1 VNAYGGV
8 GNGRTAGANAAGLD
22 SEAGGVDGRS
32 ALPGEA
38 YTLEVHTGLR
48 SGVVYHI
55 DASYF
60 IFRAYHSMP
69 PDMVDA
75 DGNATHALYGFARF
89 LSDLLEQVRPE
100 RIGIAFDRSPRSE
113 ISFRN
118 GIYPAYKANR
128 EAPPADLERQF
139 ELCRE
144 FCRHMGL
151 AEFASP
157 QYEADD
163 IIGTLAARARAAGLR
178 NVLVTRDKDL
188 SQLIRDGDVF
198 WDYSGNTRYQY
209 HEIGPRFGAIPE
221 LIADFLALTGDTVDN
236 IPGVPGIGRKTAT
249 ALFAI
254 FGSLDELYA
263 NLERVAGMKLRGAA
277 ALAARLFAHKEAAY
291 LARRLTGIVCNIPL
305 EFTLDELKP
314 RRPNAVLLEAFF
326 DTHGFGNILRQ
337 QARRIAGAQ
346 TTL

>member
-1 VNAYGGV
+1 VQ
-8 GNGRTAGANAAGLD
+8 AG
-22 SEAGGVDGRS
+22 
-32 ALPGEA
+32 
-38 YTLEVHTGLR
+38 HT

-55 DASYF
+55 DASFF

-69 PDMVDA
+69 PDMMDA

-89 LSDLLEQVRPE
+89 ISDLLENVRPE
-100 RIGIAFDRSPRSE
+100 RIGVAFDASLRSE
-113 ISFRN
+113 TSFRH

-128 EAPPADLERQF
+128 EAPPADLMRQF

-151 AEFASP
+151 KEFASAE
-157 QYEADD
+157 YEADD
-163 IIGTLAARARAAGLR
+163 IIGTLVVNARRAGLR

-198 WDYSGNTRYQY
+198 WDYSGNARYHY
-209 HEIGPRFGAIPE
+209 HDIGARFGVIPE
-221 LIADFLALTGDTVDN
+221 LIADFLALTGDAVDN
-236 IPGVPGIGRKTAT
+236 IPGVPGIGRKTA
-249 ALFAI
+249 AELFAI

-263 NLERVAGMKLRGAA
+263 NLERVPGMKMRGATAVA
-277 ALAARLFAHKEAAY
+277 AKLKLHKEAAY
-291 LARRLTGIVCNIPL
+291 LARRLTGIVCDIPL

-314 RRPNAVLLEAFF
+314 RVPDAAGLEAFF
-326 DTHGFGNILRQ
+326 DRHGFGNILRG
-337 QARRIAGAQ
+337 QARRIAGTR

>member
-1 VNAYGGV
+1 VTVGASLSGV
-8 GNGRTAGANAAGLD
+8 RPLRVYPARVQT
-22 SEAGGVDGRS
+22 
-32 ALPGEA
+32 
-38 YTLEVHTGLR
+38 TLT

-69 PDMVDA
+69 PDMTDA

-89 LSDLLEQVRPE
+89 ISDLLEQVRPE
-100 RIGIAFDRSPRSE
+100 RIGVAFD
-113 ISFRN
+113 ISLRTETSYRN

-128 EAPPADLERQF
+128 QAPPVDLERQF

-144 FCRHMGL
+144 FCRHLGL
-151 AEFASP
+151 AEFASSE
-157 QYEADD
+157 YEADD

-198 WDYSGNTRYQY
+198 WDYSANTRYEY
-209 HEIGPRFGAIPE
+209 HHIGPRFGAIPE
-221 LIADFLALTGDTVDN
+221 LIADFLALTGDSVDN

-249 ALFAI
+249 ELFAI
-254 FGSLDELYA
+254 FGSLDDLYA
-263 NLERVAGMKLRGAA
+263 NLERVAAMKLRGAVA
-277 ALAARLFAHKEAAY
+277 VAARLLAHKEAAY
-291 LARRLTGIVCNIPL
+291 LARRLTGIVCDLPI
-305 EFTLDELKP
+305 EVTLDQLKP
-314 RRPNAVLLEAFF
+314 RPPDAARLEAFF
-326 DTHGFGNILRQ
+326 DLHGFGNILRQ
-337 QARRIAGAQ
+337 QARRIAGAR